1 MTGNS
6 FNRLTTQLQAIS
18 RDGSDV
24 SAISTAPNYGSSSF
38 HWNGFVLERHFLQP
52 GSLPNTIMPHHCLA
66 IPRSQSPTPIKW
78 TVNGQKI
85 EGLMNTGQVYFR
97 AANVEL
103 SSSWKS
109 PLDAIFLSI
118 NPEVLVLNYQE
129 ALKSTPTLQSNF
141 SGGNDFGLARLI
153 LELDQHIQ
161 NRHLGGALF
170 EQSALLA
177 CGLRLASL
185 YALGHPSERPI
196 SGTLPRHVLAK
207 LDDFILS
214 NLSEPL
220 TLDSIAASVNLSIY
234 HLCRKFRKTRD
245 ISLWQYVLM
254 CRIAFAR
261 RLMQREPDMAIWDIG
276 IACGFDSYTQFY
288 EAFRKFCGTPPRSFS
303 RAVHLHKAEYGA
315 ESLQHQ

>member
-1 MTGNS
+1 MTGTSIRRNP
-6 FNRLTTQLQAIS
+6 TQLQAIGG
-18 RDGSDV
+18 DGQEV
-24 SAISTAPNYGSSSF
+24 SAISTDPYYGSASF
-38 HWNGFVLERHFLQP
+38 QWNGFVLERHFLLP

-66 IPRSQSPTPIKW
+66 IPRSKAPTPIQW

-85 EGLMNTGQVYFR
+85 EGRMNSGQIYFR

-103 SSSWKS
+103 SSSWQA
-109 PLDAIFLSI
+109 PLDAVFLSI
-118 NPEVLVLNYQE
+118 NPEALVLNYQE
-129 ALKSTPTLQSNF
+129 ALKNTPLLQSNF
-141 SGGNDFGLARLI
+141 SGAHDFGLAQLI
-153 LELDQHIQ
+153 LELDRHIQ

-185 YALGHPSERPI
+185 YALEQPTERPI
-196 SGTLPRHVLAK
+196 SGTLPRHILAR
-207 LDDFILS
+207 LDEYILS

-220 TLDSIAASVNLSIY
+220 TLDNIAASVNLSVY
-234 HLCRKFRKTRD
+234 HLCRKFRKTRN

-261 RLMQREPDMAIWDIG
+261 RMMQREPDMPIWDIG
-276 IACGFDSYTQFY
+276 IASGFDSYTQFY

-303 RAVHLHKAEYGA
+303 RAVTLQAAEYAQLG
-315 ESLQHQ
+315 